1 MATALQ
7 LSPQEPILIDG
18 YQRSIEE
25 LTTVISRHSRS
36 FRRIAL
42 GHLGSVADAEDAV
55 QDALLAA
62 LTHVHQF
69 KGQAQMSTWVT
80 SIVINSSRMKLRK
93 RSASIQLSLD
103 EVRGDDFPLA
113 EVIPD
118 TRPGPE
124 AEYSERETTEMLTD
138 AITRLSP
145 ILRRTFELRDIRGL
159 SIREASHLLGVPS
172 GTVKARLARARK
184 RLRKAMVSAY
194 GKKTRCQMQSMPGL
208 FRQDPSTHTVS
219 VESAEVG

>member
-1 MATALQ
+1 MATAIQ
-7 LSPQEPILIDG
+7 FSPQEPIHVDG
-18 YQRSIEE
+18 YQRNIEE
-25 LTTVISRHSRS
+25 LTNVITRYSPR
-36 FRRIAL
+36 FRRIAVS
-42 GHLGSVADAEDAV
+42 HLGSVADAEDAV

-69 KGQAQMSTWVT
+69 KGQAQMSTWIT

-93 RSASIQLSLD
+93 RSASIQFSLD
-103 EVRGDDFPLA
+103 EARGDDFPLA

-124 AEYSERETTEMLTD
+124 AEYRRHEMKEMLTD

-145 ILRRTFELRDIRGL
+145 ILRRTFELRDVRGL
-159 SIREASHLLGVPS
+159 SIREAAHLMEVPS

-194 GKKTRCQMQSMPGL
+194 GKKTHRDVHSTDVL
-208 FRQDPSTHTVS
+208 FNDCPSAQAPM
-219 VESAEVG
+219 ESAEVA